1 MKINIFLNF
10 TEDHRISMNTVGQLT
25 ADYLQKYSN
34 NCTVNRFLPTIGT
47 LERFVPSDI
56 WKMRVARYFTYPRVV
71 KNLETVDISHI
82 IDHQYAHLVHK
93 INSKVKIV
101 TVHDLVPLIFTK
113 LLKKNPYLVKHSLS
127 HLKFF
132 DKVIAVSHNTKAD
145 ILKHTDCPKD
155 KIEVMH
161 FPVEEFFNT
170 SIINNKQICEKF
182 KIPVNKKK
190 ILVVGKSFYKNLD
203 TSLKV
208 FKNLIDRNVD
218 LVLIKLG
225 NFEDIKI
232 EDRYKDKIFQITNL
246 TRQEVSE
253 IYKITDILLFPSIYE
268 GYGLPTL
275 EAMKSGVPVVCSNS
289 SSLPEIVGDAALI
302 SSYADVNFFSDVIY
316 KLLTDQQLYNQQKRE
331 GIRRAE
337 IFNISKYANDL
348 INLYKN
354 SLLNIR

>member
-10 TEDHRISMNTVGQLT
+10 IEDQRISMNTVGQLT
-25 ADYLQKYSN
+25 ADYLKKYSN

-170 SIINNKQICEKF
+170 SIINSKQICEKF
-182 KIPVNKKK
+182 KIPVNQKK

-203 TSLKV
+203 TSLEV
-208 FKNLIDRNVD
+208 FKNLIDRNIDVA
-218 LVLIKLG
+218 LIKLG
-225 NFEDIKI
+225 NFGDIKI

-253 IYKITDILLFPSIYE
+253 IYKITDILLFPSICE

-289 SSLPEIVGDAALI
+289 SSILEIVGDAALI
-302 SSYADVNFFSDVIY
+302 SNYADVSFFTDSIY
-316 KLLTDQQLYNQQKRE
+316 KLLTNQQLYNQKKQE

-337 IFNISKYANDL
+337 IFNISKYTNDL

>member
-10 TEDHRISMNTVGQLT
+10 IEDHRISMNTVGQLT
-25 ADYLQKYSN
+25 ADYLKKYSN
-34 NCTVNRFLPTIGT
+34 NCTVNTFLPTTGL
-47 LERFVPSDI
+47 LERFIPLDI
-56 WKMRVARYFTYPRVV
+56 WKMRVARYFTYPRII
-71 KNLETVDISHI
+71 NNTEPSDIAHI

-113 LLKKNPYLVKHSLS
+113 LFKKNPYLIKHSLS
-127 HLKFF
+127 HLKYF

-155 KIEVMH
+155 KIEVLH
-161 FPVEEFFNT
+161 FPVEDFFNT
-170 SIINNKQICEKF
+170 SIINTKQICEKF

-190 ILVVGKSFYKNLD
+190 IIVVGESFYKNLD

-208 FKNLIDRNVD
+208 FKNLIDRNMD
-218 LVLIKLG
+218 ILLIKLG
-225 NFEDIKI
+225 NFEQIKI

-302 SSYADVNFFSDVIY
+302 SNYADVSFFTDSIY
-316 KLLTDQQLYNQQKRE
+316 KLLTNQQLYNQKKLE

-337 IFNISKYANDL
+337 IFNIQKYTEKL
-348 INLYKN
+348 LKLYKIA
-354 SLLNIR
+354 LNNL

>member
-10 TEDHRISMNTVGQLT
+10 LEDQRISMNTVGLLT
-25 ADYLQKYSN
+25 ADYLKKYSN
-34 NCTVNRFLPTIGT
+34 NCSINSFLPTIGP
-47 LERFVPSDI
+47 LERFVPLDI
-56 WKMRVARYFTYPRVV
+56 WKIRVARYFTYPRIV
-71 KNLETVDISHI
+71 KNLETVDVAHI

-127 HLKFF
+127 HLKYF

-145 ILKHTDCPKD
+145 ILKYTDCPKD
-155 KIEVMH
+155 KIEVLH
-161 FPVEEFFNT
+161 FPVEEFFNIT
-170 SIINNKQICEKF
+170 MSNSEKICEKY
-182 KIPVNKKK
+182 KLPINKKK
-190 ILVVGKSFYKNLD
+190 ILIVGNTFYKNLD

-208 FKNLIDRNVD
+208 FKNLIEKNIDVV
-218 LVLIKLG
+218 LVKLG

-232 EDRYKDKIFQITNL
+232 EDHYKDKIFQITNL
-246 TRQEVSE
+246 TREEVSE
-253 IYKITDILLFPSIYE
+253 IYKIADVLLFPSIYE

-289 SSLPEIVGDAALI
+289 SSLPEIVGDAALT
-302 SSYADVNFFSDVIY
+302 SDYADVNFFTDAVY
-316 KLLTDQQLYNQQKRE
+316 RLLTDQQLYNQKKQE

-337 IFNISKYANDL
+337 IFNISKYTNDL

>member
-10 TEDHRISMNTVGQLT
+10 IEDQRISMNTVGQLT
-25 ADYLQKYSN
+25 ADYLKKYSN
-34 NCTVNRFLPTIGT
+34 NCTVNTFLPTTGL
-47 LERFVPSDI
+47 LERFVPLDI

-161 FPVEEFFNT
+161 FPVEEFFNITT
-170 SIINNKQICEKF
+170 SNNEKICEKF
-182 KIPVNKKK
+182 KLPINKKK

-203 TSLKV
+203 TSLEV
-208 FKNLIDRNVD
+208 FKNLIDRNIDVA
-218 LVLIKLG
+218 LIKLG
-225 NFEDIKI
+225 NFGDIKI

-253 IYKITDILLFPSIYE
+253 IYKITDILLFPSICE

-289 SSLPEIVGDAALI
+289 SSILEIVGDAALI
-302 SSYADVNFFSDVIY
+302 SNYADVSFFTDSIY
-316 KLLTDQQLYNQQKRE
+316 KLLTNQQLYNQKKLE

-337 IFNISKYANDL
+337 IFNISKYTNDL
-348 INLYKN
+348 INLYKS

>member
-10 TEDHRISMNTVGQLT
+10 IEDHRISMNTVGQLT
-25 ADYLQKYSN
+25 ADYLKKYSN
-34 NCTVNRFLPTIGT
+34 NCNINTFLPKTGI
-47 LERFVPSDI
+47 LERFIPSDI

-93 INSKVKIV
+93 LNSKVKIV

-113 LLKKNPYLVKHSLS
+113 LLKKNPYLVKHSLN

-203 TSLKV
+203 TSIKV
-208 FKNLIDRNVD
+208 FKNLIEKNIDVA
-218 LVLIKLG
+218 LVKLG

-253 IYKITDILLFPSIYE
+253 IYKIADVLLFPSIYE

-289 SSLPEIVGDAALI
+289 SSLPEIVGAAALI
-302 SSYADVNFFSDVIY
+302 SDYADVNFFTDAVY
-316 KLLTDQQLYNQQKRE
+316 RLLTDQQFYNQKKQE

-337 IFNISKYANDL
+337 IFNISKYTNDL